1 MPGYEPPSEC
11 QVGRRTDRQ
20 ANSLVSHMFGEE
32 KKYTLLWLNRSFVL
46 LLRHTF
52 LQNSHD
58 IDIDIIE
65 ATRNHFFF
73 TPVFFKVFDIWNYD
87 KSCFV

>member
-20 ANSLVSHMFGEE
+20 ANSLVSHALDDEN
-32 KKYTLLWLNRSFVL
+32 KYTLLRLNRSFYL
-46 LLRHTF
+46 LVRHTF

-58 IDIDIIE
+58 IDIDIIG
-65 ATRNHFFF
+65 ATRKHFFL
-73 TPVFFKVFDIWNYD
+73 TPVFFKVLNIWNYD